1 MHAQYFIDN
10 FRTKCAQYAFF
21 YKIQHCQS
29 VGNIFFLNV
38 AYDSWLCI
46 FSNDFW
52 WHPFIFTPT
61 CLNFDLKLPYFPRFL
76 IKFPISWTM
85 STWTLLLLV
94 STSETYSDGRCL
106 HGGRGFFLLG
116 EGGGKFFGGWL
127 RFFEIK
133 LYLKKPPILIGTLWC
148 YTRPHLK
155 NPKRG
160 LFSSA
165 CGLRSQRP
173 LFGFFKWGLVTFSPA
188 SGKNGQNRYVHG
200 QPWTRHNIPTLMAI
214 HHPMAI
220 HCANPLRHP
229 WLNMNQPVIG

>member
-116 EGGGKFFGGWL
+116 EGGGSFLGVGWGFL
-127 RFFEIK
+127 RLSFISKNRQYSLVHFDATPGPTWK
-133 LYLKKPPILIGTLWC
+133 TQKGACSL
-148 YTRPHLK
+148 RPAASVHNGPFL
-155 NPKRG
+155 G
-160 LFSSA
+160 FSS
-165 CGLRSQRP
+165 GV
-173 LFGFFKWGLVTFSPA
+173 W
-188 SGKNGQNRYVHG
+188 
-200 QPWTRHNIPTLMAI
+200 
-214 HHPMAI
+214 
-220 HCANPLRHP
+220 
-229 WLNMNQPVIG
+229 